1 MPKVISQPN
10 EMNTLTGGEKFVEQL
25 YAKPNQLHKLFGIGR
40 STVYK
45 LLKDYNE
52 DNKGVKELYV
62 SLSATLTL
70 VDIQKFKQYLNR
82 RHKEWM

>member
-1 MPKVISQPN
+1 MPKVISPPN
-10 EMNTLTGGEKFVEQL
+10 ETNTLIGREKFVEQV

-45 LLKDYNE
+45 LLKEYDE

>member
-1 MPKVISQPN
+1 MPKRIIPPTKI
-10 EMNTLTGGEKFVEQL
+10 NTFIGEEKFVEQV

-45 LLKDYNE
+45 LLKEYDE

>member
-1 MPKVISQPN
+1 MPKVISPPN
-10 EMNTLTGGEKFVEQL
+10 ETNTLTGREKFVEQV

-45 LLKDYNE
+45 LLKEYDE

-70 VDIQKFKQYLNR
+70 VDIQKFKQYLIR